1 MTILIGLSHKKR
13 AVAGVIGTPFKQI
26 ADNKLYSPVVTV
38 GSVGHKQA
46 LDFDGK
52 SWTHKTKPAQQKP
65 IKVVSSNTRQ
75 SKA

>member
-52 SWTHKTKPAQQKP
+52 
-65 IKVVSSNTRQ
+65 N
-75 SKA
+75 